1 MAEQPEIIKKI
12 KQLQKSKETSVTS
25 GYATAKAGAVI
36 RACEIGRF
44 VDLGLGRGVDITKQT
59 PWLCK
64 SSFQVRPVLLENIIG
79 TEEGGSLQNYERE
92 IVSTVDQHGE
102 MKASITVP
110 QSPVTIGV
118 DAEQSR
124 SHCSKRRS
132 VGKKVINRT
141 ISFRAD
147 FHDAPSSST
156 RDPSQAKVE
165 ATFRRKTSSLPRG
178 SLCSPQ
184 EDFTIV
190 EDGNLTFEERLC
202 RWILERVEQR
212 AELKALQ
219 SLVSTGVSLKE
230 EVPDHSPPLFD
241 KQIVLPQGEPNLPNP
256 IEQLGKFI
264 QDCTHE
270 ERKQVVNDCKD
281 FVHHFR
287 ITHYV
292 SAIELGAA
300 EYRVMSE
307 EEYETR
313 IGVGGSFGVEALANA
328 AVKESVRWKTTK
340 KASDLKRIGLIKPDG
355 TVERGSYGEAVVGIQ
370 IQPIS
375 SLVKIRYL
383 QLALQQVLV
392 EYSSQEGDK
401 SCKMIK

>member
-1 MAEQPEIIKKI
+1 MAETATKW
-12 KQLQKSKETSVTS
+12 LQKSKKTLDTS
-25 GYATAKAGAVI
+25 GYAITKAGPVI
-36 RACEIGRF
+36 SPDEISRF
-44 VDLGLGRGVDITKQT
+44 VDHGLGRGVDITKQT

-92 IVSTVDQHGE
+92 IVSIQDQRGE
-102 MKASITVP
+102 TKASITVP

-124 SHCSKRRS
+124 SHCCKRHS

-156 RDPSQAKVE
+156 RDPSQANVE
-165 ATFRRKTSSLPRG
+165 VSFSKKQTSERSKSSSP
-178 SLCSPQ
+178 PQ
-184 EDFTIV
+184 EDLVSV
-190 EDGNLTFEERLC
+190 EDSNMTFEERMC
-202 RWILERVEQR
+202 RWILERVEYR
-212 AELKALQ
+212 AELKAMQ
-219 SLVSTGVSLKE
+219 TLVDKE
-230 EVPDHSPPLFD
+230 MPSKEKGPGDLSPAND
-241 KQIVLPQGEPNLPNP
+241 KRFQLSKGEPDLHNP
-256 IEQLGKFI
+256 IEILGKYI

-281 FVHHFR
+281 FVYHFR

-300 EYRVMSE
+300 EYRVLSE
-307 EEYETR
+307 TEYAVQ
-313 IGVGGSFGVEALANA
+313 IGVGGSFGFEALAKA
-328 AVKESVRWKTTK
+328 AVKESAKWKKTK
-340 KASDLKRIGLIKPDG
+340 RASDLKKIGLIKPDG

-375 SLVKIRYL
+375 SLVKICYL
-383 QLALQQVLV
+383 RLALQQALV
-392 EYSSQEGDK
+392 EYSSEEGDK
-401 SCKMIK
+401 TCKIMT

>member
-1 MAEQPEIIKKI
+1 MEASLRRKPNT
-12 KQLQKSKETSVTS
+12 L
-25 GYATAKAGAVI
+25 
-36 RACEIGRF
+36 R
-44 VDLGLGRGVDITKQT
+44 
-59 PWLCK
+59 
-64 SSFQVRPVLLENIIG
+64 
-79 TEEGGSLQNYERE
+79 GGSL
-92 IVSTVDQHGE
+92 SW
-102 MKASITVP
+102 P
-110 QSPVTIGV
+110 Q
-118 DAEQSR
+118 Q
-124 SHCSKRRS
+124 
-132 VGKKVINRT
+132 
-141 ISFRAD
+141 D
-147 FHDAPSSST
+147 F
-156 RDPSQAKVE
+156 
-165 ATFRRKTSSLPRG
+165 AT
-178 SLCSPQ
+178 
-184 EDFTIV
+184 V
-190 EDGNLTFEERLC
+190 EDGDLTFEKRLC

-219 SLVSTGVSLKE
+219 SLVRKGVSLKE
-230 EVPDHSPPLFD
+230 EVPDYSPPLFD
-241 KQIVLPQGEPNLPNP
+241 KQIVLPQGEPNLSNP
-256 IEQLGKFI
+256 IELLGKYI

-270 ERKQVVNDCKD
+270 ERKQIVNDCKD

-292 SAIELGAA
+292 CAVELGAA

-313 IGVGGSFGVEALANA
+313 TGVSGSFGFESLANA

-375 SLVKIRYL
+375 SL